1 MKKNILILGA
11 GFLQKPA
18 VTAAKKLGYNTV
30 VVDADSNAVCIP
42 LADEFA
48 HIDLKDKDGIY
59 ALARKLSADGGLASV
74 FTAGTDFS
82 ASVSFAGEKLGL
94 PCHRYEAAL
103 NASSKTLMRARFTE
117 AGVPS
122 PSFFSVTKKEIE
134 NGVVHALV
142 AKLGFPC
149 VVKPADNMGA
159 RGCRMIRR
167 DEEVE
172 EAAFAAVA
180 NSRTGTAVVEQYM
193 DGPEYSIDALVYGG
207 TMTITGF
214 ADRHIYYPPYFI
226 ETGHTMPTA
235 VDAVKRSELIAVF
248 ALGVKALGL
257 TCGAAKADI
266 KYTEKGPMVGEIAAR
281 LSGGY
286 MSGWTYPYASGCS
299 LTEQAL
305 LIACGL
311 PPEYLETHRI
321 PLAFEPPASCR
332 GRESPFKLYELMC
345 TRTSAE
351 RAWISVPG
359 VVSDVIGIDYA
370 ASVSGVKNVFPRSH
384 LGSHVKFPRNNVEK
398 CGNVIAL
405 AECRDDAVAAAEKAV
420 SGIVVRLEPGCDE
433 TEKFLSDE
441 TDKDERGFPPSAYIV
456 LDNIDGIS
464 GTIPAGKR
472 ISCSVPQ
479 ELRALFA
486 SDDEDWNHRTL
497 RTTCALFDAVCP
509 DHQALDARTFWK
521 AVIRG
526 GIQGALYV
534 SDTAAGERS

>member
-1 MKKNILILGA
+1 MKENILILGA

-18 VTAAKKLGYNTV
+18 VTAAKRLGYNTV
-30 VVDADSNAVCIP
+30 VVDADSDAVCIP
-42 LADEFA
+42 LADEFE

-59 ALARKLSADGGLASV
+59 SLARKLSADGGLASV

-94 PCHRYEAAL
+94 SCHSYEASL
-103 NASSKTLMRARFTE
+103 NASSKTRMRACFT
-117 AGVPS
+117 ASGVPS
-122 PSFFSVTKKEIE
+122 PSFFSITKKEIE

-149 VVKPADNMGA
+149 VIKPTDNMGA

-167 DEEVE
+167 DEEIE
-172 EAAFAAVA
+172 EAAFYAVA
-180 NSRTGTAVVEQYM
+180 NSRTQTAVVEQYM
-193 DGPEYSIDALVYGG
+193 DGPEYSIDALVYNG

-214 ADRHIYYPPYFI
+214 ADRHIFYPPYFI
-226 ETGHTMPTA
+226 ETGHTMPTD

-266 KYTEKGPMVGEIAAR
+266 KYTAKGPMIGEIAAR

-305 LIACGL
+305 LVACGQT
-311 PPEYLETHRI
+311 PSYLEQNRL
-321 PLAFEPPASCR
+321 PLSFEPPVSCR
-332 GRESPFKLYELMC
+332 GQKAPFKLYELMSKKSC
-345 TRTSAE
+345 AE
-351 RAWISVPG
+351 RAWISIPG
-359 VVSDVIGIDYA
+359 VVSDVIGIDQA
-370 ASVSGVKNVFPRSH
+370 ASENGVKNVFPRSH

-405 AECRDDAVAAAEKAV
+405 AELRDDAVRAAEQAV
-420 SGIVVRLEPGCDE
+420 SSIIVRLEPSCNDTDE
-433 TEKFLSDE
+433 FLSGN
-441 TDKDERGFPPSAYIV
+441 TDKNEKGFPPSAYII
-456 LDNIDGIS
+456 LDDLNKIT
-464 GTIPAGKR
+464 GTIPSGVR
-472 ISCSVPQ
+472 ISDAVPQ
-479 ELRALFA
+479 ELRELFE
-486 SDDEDWNHRTL
+486 SDNEDWNHRTL
-497 RTTCALFDAVCP
+497 NRTCALFDAVCP
-509 DHQALDARTFWK
+509 DHPALDARTFWK
-521 AVIRG
+521 GVIRG

-534 SDTAAGERS
+534 SDTTAGELL